1 LRRSRPSSFHD
12 VVAADE
18 PQRNNPNNHKKKTRK
33 KENNKR
39 RMTYPSHAV
48 ALVHGGQSGGG

>member
-1 LRRSRPSSFHD
+1 MSRR
-12 VVAADE
+12 E
-18 PQRNNPNNHKKKTRK
+18 TIQIITKKKTRK